1 MPIDLL
7 IFCRPGAAIPSAAPA
22 SGAAPNT
29 TGTTDATSTP
39 PQPGMPNAAVLGQL
53 AQMMAQLGGGAP
65 GSGFPPSMSPFQQP
79 SSDPPEVR
87 FQNQLEQL
95 AAMGFVNRE
104 ANISAL
110 ISTFGDVNAAVERL
124 LSSNNQFQ
132 Q

>member
-1 MPIDLL
+1 MTMLL
-7 IFCRPGAAIPSAAPA
+7 DSLICNRPGAAPA
-22 SGAAPNT
+22 SGTEPPT
-29 TGTTDATSTP
+29 TTSESIDATSTP

-65 GSGFPPSMSPFQQP
+65 GSGYPPSPFQQQ